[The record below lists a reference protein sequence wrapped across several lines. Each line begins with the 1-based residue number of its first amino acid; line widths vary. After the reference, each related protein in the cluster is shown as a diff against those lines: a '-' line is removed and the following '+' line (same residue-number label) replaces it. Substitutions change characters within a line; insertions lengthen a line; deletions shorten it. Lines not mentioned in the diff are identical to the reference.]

1 MKLAGQVALIIGG
14 ARGIGETIA
23 HTFSNE
29 GASLVLVDLAKM
41 KTELNGV
48 VQAVNQKGG
57 KAVAITADC
66 SDDRQVNTL
75 GRRNRAPFRQD
86 RCADQQRRLSR
97 PIGGGDRN
105 QRKRI

>member
-1 MKLAGQVALIIGG
+1 MKLKDQVVLIIGG

-29 GASLVLVDLAKM
+29 GASIALVDLEKM

-48 VQAVNQKGG
+48 VHAVNQKGG
-57 KAVAITADC
+57 KACAITADC

-75 GRRNRAPFRQD
+75 VEEIV
-86 RCADQQRRLSR
+86 R
-97 PIGGGDRN
+97 PV
-105 QRKRI
+105 RKN